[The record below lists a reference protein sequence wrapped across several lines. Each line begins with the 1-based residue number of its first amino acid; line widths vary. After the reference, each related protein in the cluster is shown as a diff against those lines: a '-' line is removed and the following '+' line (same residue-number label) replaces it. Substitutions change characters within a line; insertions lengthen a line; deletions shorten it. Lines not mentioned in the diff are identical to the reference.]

1 VSEAQGKINRAFF
14 GPLNKQIITCSDDG
28 FIRVFDTESGELVR
42 AVEAHADAVNDIQ
55 LARDRMTFITASKDQ
70 TSCLF
75 DTQTLEKLK
84 TYKAD
89 RPLNSACIAPERDHV
104 VIGGGQDAS
113 MVTTTA
119 GRSGRFE
126 SLLYHKIFETQ
137 LGSIK
142 GHFGPINALAFN
154 PNGKRW
160 ECAFCPRESTAA
172 VSRPVARTAT
182 FASTISTQTTS
193 DWKRRSINHD
203 K

>member
-1 VSEAQGKINRAFF
+1 MFRRWVHPCFRHRGSRDPPPPTHSAQ
-14 GPLNKQIITCSDDG
+14 
-28 FIRVFDTESGELVR
+28 SGELVR

-154 PNGKRW
+154 PNGKS
-160 ECAFCPRESTAA
+160 F
-172 VSRPVARTAT
+172 
-182 FASTISTQTTS
+182 TTGGE
-193 DWKRRSINHD
+193 DGYIRIHHLDPDYFRLEA
-203 K
+203 